1 MISLVVFW
9 CSVELDFKL
18 QEDKLQPLMKRLCPT
33 TDVHFAPL
41 PYPQE
46 AFTSTPK
53 RKSKADSKK
62 HARWKLW
69 FLWEPLTTLTP
80 WGWRRIQA
88 FGHLQLMSYQ
98 TRLDLKDLDTKIEG
112 GLLGVPPCWKLQN
125 VTETKNEV
133 VFFLQERKK
142 SPKHK
147 SGDQRRER
155 TDFISCCLFIIL
167 AGPVPWWRPGVCHR
181 FLLYQSGHRLSS

>member
-133 VFFLQERKK
+133 VFFLQEKK
-142 SPKHK
+142 KAKTQIWRS
-147 SGDQRRER
+147 
-155 TDFISCCLFIIL
+155 
-167 AGPVPWWRPGVCHR
+167 APWADGFH
-181 FLLYQSGHRLSS
+181 FLLSLYYSSWACSMMKARCLS